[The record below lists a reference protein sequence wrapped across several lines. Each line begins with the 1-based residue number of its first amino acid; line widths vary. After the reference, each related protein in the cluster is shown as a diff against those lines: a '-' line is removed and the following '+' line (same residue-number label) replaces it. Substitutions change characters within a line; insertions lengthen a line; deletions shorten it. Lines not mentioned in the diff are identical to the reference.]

1 VAAREGDD
9 AKTRTVLLWDRK
21 AEGGFPGT
29 LVLNPS
35 ERASRAWADTAIHLS
50 STETKVLKQ
59 LVRDY
64 IQPEKD
70 LGHSDKHGKD
80 GKMGKAV
87 KGEEEKKKEVEVEVE
102 LGTEKT
108 EEGSSERR
116 KLEDC
121 ATCP

>member
-1 VAAREGDD
+1 LA
-9 AKTRTVLLWDRK
+9 
-21 AEGGFPGT
+21 
-29 LVLNPS
+29 N
-35 ERASRAWADTAIHLS
+35 TAILPS

-59 LVRDY
+59 LVRDH

-87 KGEEEKKKEVEVEVE
+87 KGEEEKREKEKVAVRTDKTDE
-102 LGTEKT
+102 GT
-108 EEGSSERR
+108 SERR

-121 ATCP
+121 ATCPS

>member
-1 VAAREGDD
+1 MIAA
-9 AKTRTVLLWDRK
+9 
-21 AEGGFPGT
+21 
-29 LVLNPS
+29 
-35 ERASRAWADTAIHLS
+35 
-50 STETKVLKQ
+50 ETKVLKQ
-59 LVRDY
+59 LVRDH

-87 KGEEEKKKEVEVEVE
+87 KGEEEKNEEEEVEVRTE
-102 LGTEKT
+102 GT
-108 EEGSSERR
+108 SQRR